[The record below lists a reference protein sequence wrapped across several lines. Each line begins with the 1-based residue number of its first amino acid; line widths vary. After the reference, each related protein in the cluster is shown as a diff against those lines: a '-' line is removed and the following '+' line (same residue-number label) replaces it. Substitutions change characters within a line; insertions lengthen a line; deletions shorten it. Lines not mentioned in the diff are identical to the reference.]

1 MLLQPEEHADV
12 AVVRFR
18 GPLVQGVGLFGQNVS
33 RNMEISFGTAIGVAP
48 GQKPC
53 TRFWGGGLRLGI
65 RPVRCPGRA
74 QSRPFFVDA
83 STRCRSLRRMLMP

>member
-1 MLLQPEEHADV
+1 MFLQPEEHADV
-12 AVVRFR
+12 AIVRFR

-53 TRFWGGGLRLGI
+53 TRFGGEVCVSESDQSVAQDALR
-65 RPVRCPGRA
+65 A
-74 QSRPFFVDA
+74 DHFVLTHPRVA
-83 STRCRSLRRMLMP
+83 AV

>member
-1 MLLQPEEHADV
+1 MHCCSLVLLQPEEHADV

-33 RNMEISFGTAIGVAP
+33 RNTEISFGTAIGFAP

-53 TRFWGGGLRLGI
+53 ARFLVGGFASRNQTNPLLKTRSEPTIL
-65 RPVRCPGRA
+65 C
-74 QSRPFFVDA
+74 
-83 STRCRSLRRMLMP
+83 